1 MSSYLPTHEGLLP
14 YWLLLV
20 SFFAISNS
28 INSYRSLRWPRQT
41 YASALA
47 ASQVTPFAARVY
59 GTWTFLSAV
68 VRLYAAYRIDNP
80 DFYHLTLA
88 TFVIALLHFASEWLV
103 YGTMQAD
110 AGCATVMLVA
120 VGSTAWMLVQ
130 RGFYCG

>member
-1 MSSYLPTHEGLLP
+1 MSSYLPAHQGLLP

-20 SFFAISNS
+20 SVAAVSNS

-41 YASALA
+41 YASPFA

-68 VRLYAAYRIDNP
+68 IRLYAAYHIDNP
-80 DFYHLTLA
+80 DFYMVTLG
-88 TFVIALLHFASEWLV
+88 TFVIALLHFSSEWLV

-110 AGCATVMLVA
+110 AGCATVMIVA
-120 VGSTAWMLVQ
+120 MGSTTWMVMQ